1 MIRIRQVIS
10 CALLIASSSP
20 ALADTVIEAYP
31 TGWRLQNYSATTK
44 RATIVAVA
52 YAGSTCIDGTLN
64 FAASAT
70 EEDKNRFWSLI
81 LTAKVSNRQVG
92 LFYETTSGACNI
104 TSFWA
109 V

>member
-1 MIRIRQVIS
+1 MIGIIKFL
-10 CALLIASSSP
+10 ALALTCTCSFP
-20 ALADTVIEAYP
+20 ALAETVIEAYP
-31 TGWRLQNYSATTK
+31 TGWRLQNYSSTTK

-70 EEDKNRFWSLI
+70 EDDKNRFWSLI
-81 LTAKVSNRQVG
+81 LTAKVSNRPVG

-109 V
+109 A